1 MNQELKNAKKAY
13 KLALGTASHTAETKK
28 LQELIVR
35 ILNNN
40 PPYWGSI
47 ILNMK

>member
-13 KLALGTASHTAETKK
+13 KLALGTATHTSETKK
-28 LQELIVR
+28 LQELIVK

-40 PPYWGSI
+40 TPRWGTLK
-47 ILNMK
+47 LNF

>member
-13 KLALGTASHTAETKK
+13 KLALGTANHTSETKQ

-40 PPYWGSI
+40 TPKWGNI
-47 ILNMK
+47 KLNFK